1 MANTGLK
8 PYTKQFEENIDNGA
22 KMYVNLY
29 SNDANTIVELP
40 IFTTFGERRLE
51 LKLYFNYQDRN
62 VLGFFGKGARL
73 NIFKSISLNNNIM
86 TVTNSDGSMDDYTCY
101 EVWNYETNCKMRRI
115 QDGLLHYD
123 LQDRKGNTYVFD
135 SANAKF
141 PSKIKKKNTTIY
153 TLNSNSGVG
162 GNIGMKSTN
171 KIANGLFEA
180 EKDLIGVGIESLA
193 SSIPDLIYNLF

>member
-29 SNDANTIVELP
+29 SIDANTIVELP
-40 IFTTFGERRLE
+40 IFTTFCERQLE

-62 VLGFFGKGARL
+62 VLGFFGKGA
-73 NIFKSISLNNNIM
+73 
-86 TVTNSDGSMDDYTCY
+86 
-101 EVWNYETNCKMRRI
+101 
-115 QDGLLHYD
+115 
-123 LQDRKGNTYVFD
+123 
-135 SANAKF
+135 
-141 PSKIKKKNTTIY
+141 
-153 TLNSNSGVG
+153 GV
-162 GNIGMKSTN
+162 NIGMKSTN

>member
-29 SNDANTIVELP
+29 SNDANTVVELP
-40 IFTTFGERRLE
+40 IFTTFGERQLE

-86 TVTNSDGSMDDYTCY
+86 TVTNSDGSMDDYICY
-101 EVWNYETNCKMRRI
+101 DVWNNETNCKMRRI
-115 QDGLLHYD
+115 QDGPVHYD
-123 LQDRKGNTYVFD
+123 LEDRKGNVYGFD

-162 GNIGMKSTN
+162 VNIGMKSIN